1 CGVGG
6 ISPAG
11 SQACGLIRRK
21 AAAVCE
27 HNSNLGVGLENTA
40 KKKTSRTNRRVEWIP
55 NQIVE
60 VIGLHAVS
68 ASNIVRMHKH
78 KCTKVLGSR
87 PKRLETRVVKVLS
100 HDVRGDHGSAQPEL
114 GHRAPEFA
122 GGLLGCLHR

>member
-1 CGVGG
+1 AH
-6 ISPAG
+6 SPAVPRG
-11 SQACGLIRRK
+11 GRWMGRK
-21 AAAVCE
+21 AAAVGE
-27 HNSNLGVGLENTA
+27 QNSNRGGGVENTA

-114 GHRAPEFA
+114 GHRAPEVA
-122 GGLLGCLHR
+122 L